1 MLSPISPI
9 LSRSSVELVP
19 SSTPQ
24 RRRMLRAAAPVL
36 LALVL
41 GVGIAGCGVPS
52 VADDAGSP
60 APSLTVIASPS
71 PLPTPTPSPSPSPTP
86 SPAPSPAQSPT
97 SAPLPIPTTQ
107 APTPEPPAPP
117 ATQEPES
124 TPEEKTEAGG
134 GAAAPAPVPE
144 PKQEITYYDN
154 CTAARAA
161 GAAPLYQGEPG
172 YRPALDRDKDGIACE
187 IK

>member
-1 MLSPISPI
+1 M
-9 LSRSSVELVP
+9 
-19 SSTPQ
+19 
-24 RRRMLRAAAPVL
+24 
-36 LALVL
+36 
-41 GVGIAGCGVPS
+41 
-52 VADDAGSP
+52 
-60 APSLTVIASPS
+60 
-71 PLPTPTPSPSPSPTP
+71 
-86 SPAPSPAQSPT
+86 
-97 SAPLPIPTTQ
+97 PIPTTQ

-124 TPEEKTEAGG
+124 TPEEETEAGG